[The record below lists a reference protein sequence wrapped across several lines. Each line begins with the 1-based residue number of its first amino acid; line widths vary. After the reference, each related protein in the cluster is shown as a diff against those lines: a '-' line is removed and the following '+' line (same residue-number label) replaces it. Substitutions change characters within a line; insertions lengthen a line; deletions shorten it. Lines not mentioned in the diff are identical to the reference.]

1 VLGLLR
7 PGASLE
13 AWSVRRLV
21 LVLGSMV
28 VFGLTVERF
37 GLLVAASLAVA
48 IAAVAAPQP
57 RWREIGLLAISLAAF
72 ACLLFA
78 WALQLPLEVLP

>member
-1 VLGLLR
+1 
-7 PGASLE
+7 
-13 AWSVRRLV
+13 
-21 LVLGSMV
+21 MV